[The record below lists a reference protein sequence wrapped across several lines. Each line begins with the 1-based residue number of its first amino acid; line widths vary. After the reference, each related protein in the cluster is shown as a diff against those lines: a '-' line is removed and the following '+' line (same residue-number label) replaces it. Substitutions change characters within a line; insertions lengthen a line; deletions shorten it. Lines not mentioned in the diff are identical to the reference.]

1 MTVPTQQL
9 AEGIDEYQRI
19 YRSSFT
25 NDFYRFSIPEQRER
39 YRNAILMLPGCARP
53 RDVRVAHTAVEAG
66 ERAIPLRVYRV
77 SEEPGQ
83 PCIILAHGGGYALG
97 DLDSTEAFAGDI
109 AATAGVTTVVVDFRL
124 APEHVYPAGLED
136 LYRVFVDLVA
146 RAEHYRIDPA
156 RIGIT
161 GDSSGGG
168 FSAALPLYAR
178 DLGGPQL
185 AAQFPLNGVFDMHRW
200 IGVPHDDPDDHFVGE
215 MVFFARTYLGSN
227 VERDP
232 QYASPLLADSLAGL
246 PPAYIMSPEY
256 DLLRIDS
263 ERYAER
269 LRAEGVEARL
279 AVEPGMVH
287 GCMRARGV
295 SAPAYRAF
303 ARLCAAMTS
312 LLAPRA

>member
-1 MTVPTQQL
+1 MPTQQL
-9 AEGIDEYQRI
+9 AEGIDEYLRI

-39 YRNAILMLPGCARP
+39 YRNAILKLPGCTRARA
-53 RDVRVAHTAVEAG
+53 VRTEQAAVRSG
-66 ERAIPLRVYRV
+66 DRRIPLRIYRV

-83 PCIILAHGGGYALG
+83 PCMIVAHGGGYALG

-109 AATAGVTTVVVDFRL
+109 AATAGVTTVAVDFRL
-124 APEHVYPAGLED
+124 APEHVFPAGLED
-136 LYRVFVDLVA
+136 LYDVLLDLVE

-178 DLGGPQL
+178 DRGGPRL

-200 IGVPHDDPDDHFVGE
+200 IGVPHDDPEDHFVGE
-215 MVFFARTYLGSN
+215 MVFFSRTYLGPN
-227 VERDP
+227 VERDR

-246 PPAYIMSPEY
+246 PPAYIMSPEH

-263 ERYAER
+263 ERYAAR
-269 LRAEGVEARL
+269 LRAEGVEAQL

-295 SAPAYRAF
+295 SRPAYEAF
-303 ARLCAAMTS
+303 GRLCSAISA